1 MRRLNRTQQ
10 PLNPRERTQYTSP
23 PLQPTDFLAPTPTDT
38 SDAETTESSIPPTSV
53 HNSPSHKHTK
63 HKKTKRR
70 SLTTFIVGGLVG
82 LFFAGLARNQDIVNL
97 ELIQDLRLENI
108 IDAIPAGILKEAND
122 ITKREKETISYDAFS
137 TGLALKEE
145 GLGVKHAV
153 VMIPGVIS
161 TGLESWGTTELS
173 RPYFRKRLWG
183 SWSMLRVRIGPEK
196 MYPWENAD
204 SRRQWSLIEQIGKY
218 GYQMTLL
225 RLHCGLTKKWNNPI

>member
-1 MRRLNRTQQ
+1 MRRRTQ
-10 PLNPRERTQYTSP
+10 PPPNPRDPTRPTP
-23 PLQPTDFLAPTPTDT
+23 PLPAQQSGSLAPTPTDT
-38 SDAETTESSIPPTSV
+38 SDAETTESSIPPTPT
-53 HNSPSHKHTK
+53 HGPHKHIK

-82 LFFAGLARNQDIVNL
+82 LFIAGLARNQDIVNL

-161 TGLESWGTTELS
+161 TGLESWGTSELS

-183 SWSMLRVRIGPEK
+183 SWSMLRVGAHSVVAMDNIR
-196 MYPWENAD
+196 
-204 SRRQWSLIEQIGKY
+204 
-218 GYQMTLL
+218 
-225 RLHCGLTKKWNNPI
+225 